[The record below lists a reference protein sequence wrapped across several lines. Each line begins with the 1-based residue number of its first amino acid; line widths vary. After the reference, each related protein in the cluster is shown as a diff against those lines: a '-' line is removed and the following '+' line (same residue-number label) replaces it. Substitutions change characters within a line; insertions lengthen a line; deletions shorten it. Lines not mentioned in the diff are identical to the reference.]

1 MASEQPK
8 RQENDPKEINPFQVQ
23 EEAKEAAKEAF
34 AAQQQAEEVIKQ
46 AYANQVEAR
55 EKTQRAAQQVLA
67 QQESGKQAATVAA
80 REATAAIVEE
90 QKAAAQKQI
99 DQTAL
104 TAQMLGAQ
112 TAQQSMASSQMA
124 ANKGFSQGNVPSF
137 QQPTDQQELLGLAN
151 QMASAAATRMYTA
164 HTLASTTQ
172 DPQALMAAKSQADVA
187 QNQMAEAQRISQAAQ
202 TPATA
207 MQALASIRQSSLQTN
222 QQLLSGTGSQSTE
235 TMQM

>member
-137 QQPTDQQELLGLAN
+137 QQPTGITADQQELLGLAN

-172 DPQALMAAKSQADVA
+172 DPQALMY
-187 QNQMAEAQRISQAAQ
+187 
-202 TPATA
+202 
-207 MQALASIRQSSLQTN
+207 L
-222 QQLLSGTGSQSTE
+222 
-235 TMQM
+235 